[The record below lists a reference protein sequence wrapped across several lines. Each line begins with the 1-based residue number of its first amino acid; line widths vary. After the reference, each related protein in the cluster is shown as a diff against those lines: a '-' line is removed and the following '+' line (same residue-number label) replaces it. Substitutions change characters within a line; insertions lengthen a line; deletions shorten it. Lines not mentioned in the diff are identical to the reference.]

1 MGKRNSSVL
10 VLSAVTLW
18 SQFRR
23 FSCIYTH
30 LIKSYENFLTY
41 NWSFSNIFNIC
52 ENISISNCSN
62 LWRCYNFL
70 LKDLPSTGSC
80 YILFVLFLR
89 KKKKKYSTRF
99 NPYLSVLTKFSYF
112 RDISRISHIYDELI
126 KTDALQGINLHFSNT
141 VVLTIP
147 CATFYYD
154 SCSIT
159 KVKTE
164 RDAHFPLSTY
174 SKRMFKKRTSNRI
187 DEKPLASRHWKVY
200 QNLNAL

>member
-1 MGKRNSSVL
+1 MKTFSHITGPFQIFSIFVKTSQYQTTAICDNVIISGKRFTIYWIMLHSVC
-10 VLSAVTLW
+10 
-18 SQFRR
+18 F
-23 FSCIYTH
+23 
-30 LIKSYENFLTY
+30 
-41 NWSFSNIFNIC
+41 
-52 ENISISNCSN
+52 ISE
-62 LWRCYNFL
+62 
-70 LKDLPSTGSC
+70 
-80 YILFVLFLR
+80 
-89 KKKKKYSTRF
+89 KKKKCSTRF

-126 KTDALQGINLHFSNT
+126 KTDALQGISLHFSNT

-187 DEKPLASRHWKVY
+187 DEKPLASRH
-200 QNLNAL
+200 

>member
-10 VLSAVTLW
+10 VLSAVILW

-89 KKKKKYSTRF
+89 KKKRSTAR
-99 NPYLSVLTKFSYF
+99 VLIHICLLLPNFH
-112 RDISRISHIYDELI
+112 ISEIFHVSPIF
-126 KTDALQGINLHFSNT
+126 TMNS
-141 VVLTIP
+141 
-147 CATFYYD
+147 
-154 SCSIT
+154 
-159 KVKTE
+159 
-164 RDAHFPLSTY
+164 
-174 SKRMFKKRTSNRI
+174 SKQMRCR
-187 DEKPLASRHWKVY
+187 E
-200 QNLNAL
+200 

>member
-1 MGKRNSSVL
+1 MKTFSHITGRFQIFSIFVKTSQYQTTEICDNVIISCEKIYHL
-10 VLSAVTLW
+10 LDHVT
-18 SQFRR
+18 F
-23 FSCIYTH
+23 C
-30 LIKSYENFLTY
+30 
-41 NWSFSNIFNIC
+41 
-52 ENISISNCSN
+52 
-62 LWRCYNFL
+62 
-70 LKDLPSTGSC
+70 
-80 YILFVLFLR
+80 LFYFWE

-187 DEKPLASRHWKVY
+187 DENPLASRHWKVY